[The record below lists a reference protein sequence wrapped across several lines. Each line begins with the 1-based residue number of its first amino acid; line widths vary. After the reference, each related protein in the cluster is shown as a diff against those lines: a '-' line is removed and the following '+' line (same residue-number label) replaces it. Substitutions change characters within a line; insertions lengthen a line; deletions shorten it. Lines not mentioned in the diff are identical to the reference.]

1 MYKSLPI
8 NNTILSLSSLSNL
21 TKLNSAQLILQNQ
34 SMGNC
39 AISPQYKKKVGGNK
53 SLKRPLTGKIIHL
66 DGRLQEF
73 REPIEAKHI
82 LSQNPDCYLCS
93 SESMFIG
100 SQVPHLGEE
109 EQLQPG
115 QIYFLMPLS
124 KSQAPLTLQDLCSL
138 AIKAS
143 SALPKLTP
151 QAPYKYQVAA
161 TPRPAGCC
169 EVPLGFQVP
178 ARR

>member
-1 MYKSLPI
+1 
-8 NNTILSLSSLSNL
+8 
-21 TKLNSAQLILQNQ
+21 
-34 SMGNC
+34 MGNC
-39 AISPQYKKKVGGNK
+39 AISPSYRKGNGGNNNNNF
-53 SLKRPLTGKIIHL
+53 KRPLTVKIIHL

-73 REPIEAKHI
+73 REPIEARNV
-82 LSQNPDCYLCS
+82 LSQNPNCYLCS

-100 SQVPHLGEE
+100 SQVPHLAKE
-109 EQLQPG
+109 EQLQQG

-151 QAPYKYQVAA
+151 QPPFKYQVVA
-161 TPRPAGCC
+161 TPPPAGFC
-169 EVPLGFQVP
+169 EVPTGFQVP